1 MVLKELIFTV
11 SILARCGDL
20 EGSDFLTVSVLGGCG
35 DLEILILIVST
46 VRRVWWSSKNLF
58 LTVVEVWWS

>member
-20 EGSDFLTVSVLGGCG
+20 EGTDFLTVSIWGGCG
-35 DLEILILIVST
+35 DLEKID
-46 VRRVWWSSKNLF
+46 F
-58 LTVVEVWWS
+58 

>member
-20 EGSDFLTVSVLGGCG
+20 EGTDFLTVSILEGFG
-35 DLEILILIVST
+35 DLERID
-46 VRRVWWSSKNLF
+46 F
-58 LTVVEVWWS
+58 